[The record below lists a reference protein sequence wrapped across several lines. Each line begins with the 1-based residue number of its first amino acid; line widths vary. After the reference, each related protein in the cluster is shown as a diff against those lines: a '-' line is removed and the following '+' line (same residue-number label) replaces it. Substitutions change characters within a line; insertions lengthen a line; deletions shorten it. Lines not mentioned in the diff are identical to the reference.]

1 MAERTTQ
8 NGAAARARA
17 ASDPREPERDT
28 AREADRANGT
38 AADRVAGDALR
49 SARRGAAATTALDGR
64 YAPIESYGIIG
75 DLQTIALVGLDG
87 SIDFCCF
94 PRFDSP
100 SVFAALLDA
109 DRGGRFSIDAQLEGA
124 RHKQLYLPDTNVLLT
139 RFLSAQA
146 VVEIVDYMPIHDE
159 VHSSRIVRHVKVIRG
174 AATLRVTCSPRLDY
188 ARTLPA
194 VQVKS
199 PAAGDSGSG
208 AAGVATFNDGAR
220 DHLRLWSSVPLG
232 VDEHDAVAEFSLEK
246 GQTATF
252 ILEHVPESDDP
263 DELDPRADAP
273 GYASRAFDATVA
285 YWRHWLGASTYRGH
299 WRDEVHRSALALK
312 LLHCRRSGAIVAAG
326 TFGLPETVGGV
337 RNWDYRYTWIRDASF
352 TLYALIRLGLTEE
365 TRDFIQWLVAR
376 AGLTDDPGALQT
388 LYSIDG
394 ATDLPEV
401 ELDHLEGYRKSAPVR
416 VGNAAADQLQL
427 DIYGELI
434 DALYLYD
441 KYREVT
447 SWKLWRK
454 IAAIVDWVCDHWH
467 LPDEGIWEPRAERRE
482 HLYSRVMC
490 WVAIDRG
497 IRLATK
503 RSFPAPIERW
513 RAARDAIYADVHTNF
528 WSETKQAFVGAR
540 GLESMDAACLI
551 MPLVRFI
558 SPTDPRWLS
567 TLAAVERELVDDSLV
582 YRYETSGDLDDGLD
596 GVEGTFS
603 ICSFWYAE
611 CLSRAGQL
619 DKARFVFEKLLGY
632 ASHVGLYAEEIG
644 PAGEHL
650 GNFPQAFT
658 HLALISA
665 AFDLDRRLSD
675 AGWTV

>member
-1 MAERTTQ
+1 MAE
-8 NGAAARARA
+8 
-17 ASDPREPERDT
+17 
-28 AREADRANGT
+28 
-38 AADRVAGDALR
+38 
-49 SARRGAAATTALDGR
+49 R
-64 YAPIESYGIIG
+64 YAPIESYAIIG

-87 SIDFCCF
+87 SIDFCCL

-100 SVFAALLDA
+100 SVFAALLD
-109 DRGGRFSIDAQLEGA
+109 DSRGGRFSIDARLNGA
-124 RHKQLYLPDTNVLLT
+124 RKKQLYLPDTNVLLT
-139 RFLSAQA
+139 RFLSRQA
-146 VVEIVDYMPIHDE
+146 VVEITDFMPIHE
-159 VHSSRIVRHVKVIRG
+159 GEHTSRIVRHVKVIRG
-174 AATLRVTCSPRLDY
+174 RAAVRVTCSPRLDY

-194 VQVKS
+194 VRVEESVGQVGS
-199 PAAGDSGSG
+199 PSG
-208 AAGVATFNDGAR
+208 AAAVALFGDGTR
-220 DHLRLWSSVPLG
+220 DHLRLWSSVPLSADG
-232 VDEHDAVAEFSLEK
+232 HDAVAEFTLEK
-246 GQTATF
+246 GASATF
-252 ILEHVPESDDP
+252 ILEHGPAP
-263 DELDPRADAP
+263 DETADPGPRADEP
-273 GYASRAFDATVA
+273 GYASRAFDATVS
-285 YWRHWLGASTYRGH
+285 YWRRWLGASTYRGH

-326 TFGLPETVGGV
+326 TFGLPETIGGV

-352 TLYALIRLGLTEE
+352 TLYALIRLGMTDE
-365 TRDFIQWLVAR
+365 TRDFIGWLSAR
-376 AGLTDDPGALQT
+376 AGLTDDPGDLQT
-388 LYSIDG
+388 LYAIDG
-394 ATDLPEV
+394 ERDLAEV
-401 ELDHLEGYRKSAPVR
+401 ELNHLEGYRGSSPVR
-416 VGNAAADQLQL
+416 IGNAAAGQLQL

-441 KYREVT
+441 KYREPT
-447 SWKLWRK
+447 SWALWQR
-454 IAAIVDWVCDHWH
+454 IARIVDWVADHWH

-482 HLYSRVMC
+482 HLYSRVLC

-503 RSFPAPIERW
+503 RSFPAPLERW
-513 RAARDAIYADVHTNF
+513 RAARDAIYADIHTNF
-528 WSETKQAFVGAR
+528 WSEKKQAFIGAR
-540 GLESMDAACLI
+540 GIESMDASCLI

-567 TLAAVERELVDDSLV
+567 TLAAVERELVEDSLV
-582 YRYETSGDLDDGLD
+582 YRYETEGELDDGLD

-619 DKARFVFEKLLGY
+619 DRARFVFEKLLGY

-665 AFDLDRRLSD
+665 AFDLDRRLND
-675 AGWTV
+675 AGWTI